1 MSYILLALKRSQ
13 VDRDV
18 EQALARGAARSSSA
32 SARRFLWPWL
42 IGGGL
47 AINALVIGAV
57 FMATR
62 QPALDVAEPSPPPA
76 PVTTAETPKAVEE
89 VKPPTAP
96 APGESAAKEPPPA
109 APTSTVPAA
118 TMPAEA
124 KPAPTNGTPSDT
136 QRGSRRSRLAEAKD
150 GETQA
155 LQAPAASAPRPD
167 AALALVQPP
176 GPVRPPVPSPA
187 RPSSPESA
195 IVPRQPAPPDV
206 PMEPSSRHR
215 RRRAHL
221 GEPTERAQPIPMQPT
236 PAPGA
241 EMELKIE
248 VLVWASDPKLRMVYM
263 NGLKYVEGQRLENG
277 AILEQIV
284 EDGIVVVQNGRR
296 VRVRSDSR

>member
-18 EQALARGAARSSSA
+18 EPAVVRGAARSSSA

-42 IGGGL
+42 VGGGL

-62 QPALDVAEPSPPPA
+62 QPALDVTEPSPPPA
-76 PVTTAETPKAVEE
+76 PVATAETPKAVEE

-96 APGESAAKEPPPA
+96 APVSPAPADSAAKAPTPA

-124 KPAPTNGTPSDT
+124 KPAPTNGT
-136 QRGSRRSRLAEAKD
+136 LK
-150 GETQA
+150 
-155 LQAPAASAPRPD
+155 APTASAPRPD

-176 GPVRPPVPSPA
+176 APVRPPAPSPA
-187 RPSSPESA
+187 QPSAPASA
-195 IVPRQPAPPDV
+195 IVPRPAPPDV
-206 PMEPSSRHR
+206 PVEPSSRHR
-215 RRRAHL
+215 RRRAHR
-221 GEPTERAQPIPMQPT
+221 GVPNEGAQPVPMQPA

-248 VLVWASDPKLRMVYM
+248 VLVWASDPKQRMVYM